1 MHVFLDDFE
10 ICNLPNSGRR
20 HENILNSIQASKFS
34 ESMFFN
40 YKKHF
45 SIVLMATCD
54 AYYQFKLVDIGA
66 AGSNHDATVFKVR
79 VWKFNFERKNA
90 AAKNAT
96 TTELS
101 C

>member
-1 MHVFLDDFE
+1 
-10 ICNLPNSGRR
+10 
-20 HENILNSIQASKFS
+20 
-34 ESMFFN
+34 MFFN